1 MKFGRIDLSK
11 TKYTQLS
18 QYIVFADPPID
29 RLQEIYQSY
38 CRYKKFES
46 VVPLF
51 DSQFSEPNIDVIGY
65 YDSGI
70 LVAFSLIKIH
80 DHKNVETVQF
90 AWDYSNPR
98 LRLGISSLQNECSVY
113 KQRGFTYLY
122 LGIANKYKEQFDG
135 FEILG
140 PI

>member
-1 MKFGRIDLSK
+1 MKYARINLLHTNYSTLTNWQYLS
-11 TKYTQLS
+11 TYDGL
-18 QYIVFADPPID
+18 AD
-29 RLQEIYQSY
+29 IYKKY

-51 DSQFSEPNIDVIGY
+51 NSQFTEPNTDVIGY
-65 YDSGI
+65 YDGGT

-80 DHKNVETVQF
+80 DSENAETLQF
-90 AWDYSNPR
+90 AWDYANPR
-98 LRLGISSLQNECSVY
+98 LRLGINSLQHECAVY
-113 KQRGFTYLY
+113 KQRGFKYLY
-122 LGIANKYKEQFDG
+122 LGVANKYKEQFDG